1 MKKKRKEEWRV
12 LVLHNDLPDGVRQNG
27 FYGHGGT
34 LEKMV
39 QKNIAPGADLKWH
52 FHGGYIRPERAT
64 LMRRLKQ
71 ADVLISAYPWNMD
84 MEDDHMYWH
93 EAEKSMLKILQN
105 IKKENKKIKIF
116 FLIEPHHLIDEF
128 KKIGEFINGVHDEA
142 LYDYFKRR

>member
-1 MKKKRKEEWRV
+1 MKKQRKEEWRV
-12 LVLHNDLPDGVRQNG
+12 LVWHNDFPDGVRQNS
-27 FYGHGGT
+27 FYGQGGT

-52 FHGGYIRPERAT
+52 FHGGYIRTERKT

-84 MEDDHMYWH
+84 MEDDHMHWY
-93 EAEKSMLKILQN
+93 EAEKSMLDILRS

-116 FLIEPHHLIDEF
+116 FLLEPHHLVDEF
-128 KKIGEFINGVHDEA
+128 QRIGEFISDVHDET
-142 LYDYFKRR
+142 LYDYFRKR